1 MFLHNLKY
9 ELKMVLRQ
17 REFIMW
23 LMLFPIVLG
32 TLFKVAFGSI
42 YNSETFTSIP
52 VAVVRTAENWM
63 TDEMFDALAEGDDA
77 VLRVTFA
84 EESEAQELLFSG
96 KVKGIIVAG
105 ETVTLKVAGKGI
117 EQTILQEV
125 ISRVNL
131 YRTVITDALKRGPD
145 DALAAVNA
153 LREEVNACR
162 EVSPSADNP
171 DVYVQY
177 FYNLIAMVA
186 ICGSLTGL
194 HVATNAQAN
203 QSEIGAKKSCSGT
216 PKSIHLSAALLG
228 SCMAQSL
235 CMLLCVTFL
244 RFVLRVNFGGSL
256 LLVYVSAVLSGCLG
270 VAFGFFGG
278 SIGRLK
284 YEVKAAILLSFSMV
298 LCFLSGLMMGNMKGI
313 LAEKAPIVNRI
324 NPVAIV
330 SDTFYCLNMYSDYRR
345 FLTKVVAMLCYIVAF
360 TVLGVLFSRRKKYA
374 SL

>member
-42 YNSETFTSIP
+42 YNNETFTSIP

>member
-42 YNSETFTSIP
+42 YNNETFTSIP

-105 ETVTLKVAGKGI
+105 ETVTLQVSGKGI

-313 LAEKAPIVNRI
+313 LAEKAPVVNRI

>member
-17 REFIMW
+17 KEFIMW

-52 VAVVRTAENWM
+52 VAVVKTAENRM
-63 TDEMFDALAEGDDA
+63 SDEMFDSLTKGDDA
-77 VLRVTFA
+77 MLKVTFT

-105 ETVTLKVAGKGI
+105 ETVTLQVSGKGI

-131 YRTVITDALKRGPD
+131 YRTVIEDALKTGPD
-145 DALAAVNA
+145 EALAAVNA

-228 SCMAQSL
+228 SCLAQSV

-244 RFVLRVNFGGSL
+244 RFVLRVNFGGNL
-256 LLVYVSAVLSGCLG
+256 LLVYASAVLSGCLG

-313 LAEKAPIVNRI
+313 LAEKAPIVNRL

-330 SDTFYCLNMYSDYRR
+330 SDTFYCLNMYGDYRR
-345 FLTKVVAMLCYIVAF
+345 FFTKVVAMLCYIVAF
-360 TVLGVLFSRRKKYA
+360 TVFGVLFSRRKKYA

>member
-42 YNSETFTSIP
+42 YNNETFTSIP

-96 KVKGIIVAG
+96 KVKGIILAG
-105 ETVTLKVAGKGI
+105 ETVTLQVAGKGI

-131 YRTVITDALKRGPD
+131 YRTVITDALKKGSD
-145 DALAAVNA
+145 NALAAVNA
-153 LREEVNACR
+153 LREEVNACC

-228 SCMAQSL
+228 SCIAQSL

>member
-42 YNSETFTSIP
+42 YNNETFTSIP

-228 SCMAQSL
+228 SCIAQSL

-313 LAEKAPIVNRI
+313 LAEKAPVVNRI